1 MRYGDHYEAAE
12 ADRTHFR
19 AADLMTFVGFATLS
33 VLEGIIFVIVILSVY
48 HRFG

>member
-1 MRYGDHYEAAE
+1 MRYGDHSEASQT
-12 ADRTHFR
+12 DGSHFR
-19 AADLMTFVGFATLS
+19 AADLLTFVGFATLS